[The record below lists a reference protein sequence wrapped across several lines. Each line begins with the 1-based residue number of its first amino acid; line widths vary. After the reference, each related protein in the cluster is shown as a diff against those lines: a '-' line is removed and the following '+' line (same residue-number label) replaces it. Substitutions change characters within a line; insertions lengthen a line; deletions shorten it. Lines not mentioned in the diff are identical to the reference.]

1 MLVSTNAGL
10 FNRKMRGV
18 SVYQAF
24 LKVLQSINPCL
35 VFSLSRVL
43 VTFVLTKGAAVV
55 YETYS
60 LFLKSGLSICLMVKN
75 NVWMLYFQSGSSPAC
90 DVALCMNHTFTIKNI
105 KNNGCMISVGI
116 NW

>member
-10 FNRKMRGV
+10 FNKKMRGV

-24 LKVLQSINPCL
+24 LKILQIINPCFVL
-35 VFSLSRVL
+35 SLSRVL
-43 VTFVLTKGAAVV
+43 VLTKGAAVV
-55 YETYS
+55 FETYS
-60 LFLKSGLSICLMVKN
+60 LFQKSGLSICLMVKN

-105 KNNGCMISVGI
+105 KNNGCMISVCI